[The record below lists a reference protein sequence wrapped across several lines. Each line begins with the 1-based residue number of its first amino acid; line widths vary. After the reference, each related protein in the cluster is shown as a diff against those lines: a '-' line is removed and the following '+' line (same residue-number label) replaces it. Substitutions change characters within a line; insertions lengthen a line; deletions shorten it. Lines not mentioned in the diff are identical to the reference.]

1 MFDFDYRTCCPGT
14 AVEASPDP
22 SGSSMSKM
30 TYGTVVKRGNGCVDI
45 WTVSYVSGTVQFRIL
60 MDCWHIDDPRV
71 RENPQ
76 AFQDGRRGVFRLAQS
91 EIRARQIERQSQQT
105 EHRIAAIE
113 RMLAVE
119 VGKHEHIKTRLD
131 AVEQV
136 LEIGAEP
143 SPKSA
148 KRREP
153 VRS

>member
-1 MFDFDYRTCCPGT
+1 MFEFDYRQCAVGT
-14 AVEASPDP
+14 PVEASPDP
-22 SGSSMSKM
+22 SGSGMSSM

-91 EIRARQIERQSQQT
+91 ELRARQIDQRL
-105 EHRIAAIE
+105 AAIE
-113 RMLAVE
+113 RILAVE
-119 VGKHEHIKTRLD
+119 VGKHEHVKTRLD
-131 AVEQV
+131 AVEAV
-136 LEIGAEP
+136 LSDQLPDEP
-143 SPKSA
+143 VPK